1 MKFPARELLVLP
13 AAVIAYAFV
22 LHWVYAALIS
32 PPFSYLGFRY
42 VAPDFEI
49 VMLTVIIAIFTAL
62 FLPRKVEKA
71 SSIILWLLFVITVLP
86 IVLMGPYTGYLE
98 PGEAIGLGV
107 AVSLTFA
114 GVALGTR
121 GTNRPLRLSVSPTG
135 FWLVLILFSLVTYV
149 LLAITHGL
157 SFRFVS
163 FLDVY
168 NVRDE
173 FNSDADGVGL
183 LSYLIFTQ
191 ANVVNPVIFAR
202 GVYTRRP
209 LYVVFAIV
217 GQIILYSGAGFKT
230 MILAIPAWII
240 VAILFRARRKKPFE
254 GLTLTWA
261 VTAMMLVSALVDQ
274 LSHSIALTSLLA
286 RRFIV
291 TPGLLTSAWV
301 DFFSSNPQTH
311 LSYSILAPW
320 LDYPYPLRP
329 PNIIGQYIA
338 NQPSMAAN
346 ANLFADGFGNFGWAG
361 IVGAGVILLVYLR
374 LLDRASVGLPIGLV
388 AVVVTLPAITLSNT
402 SILTAMFSHGLV
414 AAFVLLALCPRDFSL
429 KERHSKTGPL
439 FPSDGRYRQPGK
451 LPKAYSPPAI
461 R

>member
-1 MKFPARELLVLP
+1 MDLRGTGNVKFPARELVVIPL
-13 AAVIAYAFV
+13 AVVAYAFV
-22 LHWVYAALIS
+22 LHWVYVTLIS
-32 PPFSYLGFRY
+32 PAFSYLGFRY
-42 VAPDFEI
+42 VEPDFEI
-49 VMLTVIIAIFTAL
+49 VMLSVIIAIFTTL

-71 SSIILWLLFVITVLP
+71 SAIILWLLFVVTVLP
-86 IVLMGPYTGYLE
+86 TILMAPYTGYLGA
-98 PGEAIGLGV
+98 GEAIGLGV
-107 AVSLTFA
+107 VVSLTFA

-121 GTNRPLRLSVSPTG
+121 GTNRPLRLAVAPTG
-135 FWLVLILFSLVTYV
+135 FWLVLILFSLITYT
-149 LLAITHGL
+149 LLAVTHGL

-173 FNSDADGVGL
+173 FNEDSAGVGL

-202 GVYTRRP
+202 GIYTRRP

-217 GQIILYSGAGFKT
+217 GQIVLYSGAGFKT

-240 VAILFRARRKKPFE
+240 VAILLRPRRKPFD

-261 VTAMMLVSALVDQ
+261 VTAMMLVTALVDQ
-274 LSHSIALTSLLA
+274 LSNSISLTSLLA

-291 TPGLLTSAWV
+291 TPGVLTSAWV
-301 DFFSSNPQTH
+301 DFFSKNPQTH

-338 NQPSMAAN
+338 NQPTMAAN

-361 IVGAGVILLVYLR
+361 IVGAGVVLLVYLR

-388 AVVVTLPAITLSNT
+388 GVVVTLPAITLSNT

-414 AAFVLLALCPRDFSL
+414 AAFVLLALYPRDFAAKRKPDNRAQRS
-429 KERHSKTGPL
+429 RPMRV
-439 FPSDGRYRQPGK
+439 P
-451 LPKAYSPPAI
+451 
-461 R
+461 